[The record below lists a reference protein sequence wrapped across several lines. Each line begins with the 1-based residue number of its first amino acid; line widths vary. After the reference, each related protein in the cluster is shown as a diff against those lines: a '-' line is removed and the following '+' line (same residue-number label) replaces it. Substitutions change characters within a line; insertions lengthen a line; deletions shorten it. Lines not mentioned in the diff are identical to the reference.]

1 VHDMVLAPERLA
13 EAIERRTVRLNR
25 MNVVVPEGSAEPAE
39 HVTYV
44 FAQMGGPNPRSSAF
58 AFVRFPRASL
68 LASGLTLDEAARALA

>member
-39 HVTYV
+39 DVT
-44 FAQMGGPNPRSSAF
+44 
-58 AFVRFPRASL
+58 
-68 LASGLTLDEAARALA
+68 